1 MVHRSGSRQSPERFI
16 RTGQDALDP
25 ALRSFRLD
33 SLYESGDRSRKLL
46 ADYIRYYAS
55 VYKQEKVSKAFDEL
69 IASGARLSD
78 PDVWPLFDEHIKGV
92 TTYLTE
98 VSDNYAS
105 YCSLVGK
112 EAVDSKLSRETQY
125 GDPQRIASLC
135 DFAGKD
141 FNLRMIDINR
151 QLQQKDYENA
161 AATIDAMIADSS
173 VDRQTLIDRL
183 KFMVRL
189 SYKSDEMPDFWFEKC
204 VGYLRFIAYN
214 NRERDDAQVHQQYA
228 DALEQLITRRQ
239 FAAPTVTAVPTAG
252 KTVYDMRP
260 DDLKQKPR
268 K

>member
-1 MVHRSGSRQSPERFI
+1 M
-16 RTGQDALDP
+16 
-25 ALRSFRLD
+25 
-33 SLYESGDRSRKLL
+33 
-46 ADYIRYYAS
+46 
-55 VYKQEKVSKAFDEL
+55 
-69 IASGARLSD
+69 
-78 PDVWPLFDEHIKGV
+78 WPLFDEHIKGV

-112 EAVDSKLSRETQY
+112 EAVDSKLNRETQY